1 MNMGKRPYIWIFE
14 SFDKFLPKNEYAAII
29 HLGARRDRHMRWESF
44 LHNEIYLFFFNPFA
58 AYLEFRHLLRHV
70 RYWRLNMSCEI
81 AITSF
86 FCVQETTSKP
96 QQTKLQ

>member
-44 LHNEIYLFFFNPFA
+44 LHNEIYLFFLILSPHISRFVIYYDMFA
-58 AYLEFRHLLRHV
+58 
-70 RYWRLNMSCEI
+70 
-81 AITSF
+81 TGD
-86 FCVQETTSKP
+86 
-96 QQTKLQ
+96 